1 VSTWNMAQIE
11 KLEASGAIQ
20 GAELVITREE
30 AGPMLTWLE
39 GSDDGDFSRGTG
51 IAIDLMRRIK
61 SFFGAEPAAESCTF
75 TKMSLSEEIGWA
87 AAVELFGDLVAV
99 KGELI
104 ARRIREERENGTYD
118 VIAL

>member
-39 GSDDGDFSRGTG
+39 GSDDGD
-51 IAIDLMRRIK
+51 
-61 SFFGAEPAAESCTF
+61 F